1 MLTHAQELVYHLTEL
16 MPTQY
21 QKIISRALL
30 GLFLE
35 AQGHPYQN
43 ILWPNLRVH

>member
-21 QKIISRALL
+21 QKDNLTGFAGII
-30 GLFLE
+30 
-35 AQGHPYQN
+35 
-43 ILWPNLRVH
+43 LRGAGTSTARTL